1 METKYVITIARQF
14 GSGGREI
21 GQKLAQKFSIPF
33 YDRKAVAEIARNSG
47 AGVVAYEDAQEK
59 TQGDELY
66 SLLTTDYSFD
76 CGSPVCSGKQ
86 VSGNVFLLQK
96 QILLEA
102 ARKGP
107 CVIVGRCADEVL
119 RGTTDLFSVFVCAD
133 KLSRMD
139 RIVQKYGIPAQNAAE
154 QMIIRDKQRSNYYS
168 YCSNKKWGAPDN
180 YFLSVNSS
188 AFGVDAAVGLIAET
202 VCAWEEQNR
211 EKVS

>member
-33 YDRKAVAEIARNSG
+33 YDRKLIAEIARDSG
-47 AGVVAYEDAQEK
+47 TGIIAYEDAPK
-59 TQGDELY
+59 KAQGDELY
-66 SLLTTDYSFD
+66 SLLMTDYSFD
-76 CGSPVCSGKQ
+76 NGTPVCNGAQ
-86 VSGNVFLLQK
+86 VSRNLFLMQK

-102 ARKGP
+102 AQKGP

-119 RGTTDLFSVFVCAD
+119 HGTTDLFSVFVCAD

-154 QMIIRDKQRSNYYS
+154 QMMMRDRQRSNYYG

-188 AFGVDAAVGLIAET
+188 VFGIDAAVGLIAET